1 MKINEIK
8 SMKYLREKKLQRKCS
23 QQKVDDTLI
32 VKHGEHDVRVYP
44 KEIFVTKNLKHEQ

>member
-44 KEIFVTKNLKHEQ
+44 KEIFVTNNLEHEQ